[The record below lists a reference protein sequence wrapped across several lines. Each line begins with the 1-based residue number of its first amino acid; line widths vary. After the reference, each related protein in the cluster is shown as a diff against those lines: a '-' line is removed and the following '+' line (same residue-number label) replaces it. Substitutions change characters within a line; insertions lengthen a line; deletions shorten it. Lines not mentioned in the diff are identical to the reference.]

1 MHGCSLTPHLTGL
14 LFIYQIG
21 GHDLEVTVE
30 LSNSFS
36 LSSSLTW
43 SIWSK
48 VTLGITYLWMWEL
61 VNHFIIF
68 RSRQT
73 DQDHRPLC
81 ACKASHSSE
90 FSSGISAEIIQCVCT
105 KIYSR
110 VHEFTIVCKHAKVT
124 SAVSQLDKHKNPI
137 CFRTHSTTA
146 SSWAPSLHPKKGTL
160 GTTVRKCPLTGIY
173 CSFNIMRPSLNQVLL
188 NSLRFG
194 DE

>member
-1 MHGCSLTPHLTGL
+1 MGL

-21 GHDLEVTVE
+21 GRDLEVTVE

-68 RSRQT
+68 RSRQA

-90 FSSGISAEIIQCVCT
+90 FSSGISAEIIQCVC
-105 KIYSR
+105 
-110 VHEFTIVCKHAKVT
+110 
-124 SAVSQLDKHKNPI
+124 
-137 CFRTHSTTA
+137 
-146 SSWAPSLHPKKGTL
+146 
-160 GTTVRKCPLTGIY
+160 VRKYTAESMNLLLYANTAKWQVQFLDSTSIKISSALEHIPQQHPAGPL
-173 CSFNIMRPSLNQVLL
+173 PSTQRKALWGLQSENVPWLESTALL
-188 NSLRFG
+188 T
-194 DE
+194 

>member
-1 MHGCSLTPHLTGL
+1 MLSLCYYSTCLVNEASQLYLFCLSLLSNWKELIKLALPVIFQPHCPLFAIVSCAWLQLNNVMGL

-21 GHDLEVTVE
+21 GRDLEVTVE

-68 RSRQT
+68 RSRQA
-73 DQDHRPLC
+73 DQDHRPVC

-90 FSSGISAEIIQCVCT
+90 FSSGISTEIIQCECT
-105 KIYSR
+105 KIYSA

-124 SAVSQLDKHKNPI
+124 SAVSRLD
-137 CFRTHSTTA
+137 
-146 SSWAPSLHPKKGTL
+146 
-160 GTTVRKCPLTGIY
+160 
-173 CSFNIMRPSLNQVLL
+173 
-188 NSLRFG
+188 
-194 DE
+194 